1 MYTTTILLQ
10 STEGKKKVINTNNIS
25 FQLGHPQIMQQNPG
39 YTQTMVPMS
48 CSSQNMQMQT
58 AYPNI
63 NPVNSPHVQMARPP
77 RPMMGPRPGPGPLA
91 RPMMGPGPGP
101 PARPMV
107 PAGPPIRHM
116 GPIEV
121 PSYGRR
127 DALLSH
133 VYVHPTGGTNQT
145 PAGPMG
151 PIGPMGSTMNN
162 SPSTPP
168 HQ

>member
-1 MYTTTILLQ
+1 
-10 STEGKKKVINTNNIS
+10 
-25 FQLGHPQIMQQNPG
+25 MQQNPG

-63 NPVNSPHVQMARPP
+63 NSVNSPHVQMARPP
-77 RPMMGPRPGPGPLA
+77 RPMMGPGPGPGPLA

-133 VYVHPTGGTNQT
+133 VYVHPTGGNNQT

>member
-1 MYTTTILLQ
+1 
-10 STEGKKKVINTNNIS
+10 
-25 FQLGHPQIMQQNPG
+25 MQQNPG

-58 AYPNI
+58 ASYPNI

-77 RPMMGPRPGPGPLA
+77 RPMMGP
-91 RPMMGPGPGP
+91 GPGPGP
-101 PARPMV
+101 PVRPMV
-107 PAGPPIRHM
+107 PAGPPIRHMVPSGHGSVPM

-133 VYVHPTGGTNQT
+133 VYVHPTSGTNQT
-145 PAGPMG
+145 GPMG
-151 PIGPMGSTMNN
+151 PMGPMGPSMNN
-162 SPSTPP
+162 SSSTSP
-168 HQ
+168 QQ

>member
-1 MYTTTILLQ
+1 MYNTILQ
-10 STEGKKKVINTNNIS
+10 STENNKLS
-25 FQLGHPQIMQQNPG
+25 VQKTFLSLGHPQIMQQNTG

-48 CSSQNMQMQT
+48 CSSQNIQMQT
-58 AYPNI
+58 AYPNT
-63 NPVNSPHVQMARPP
+63 NPVNLQHVQMARSP
-77 RPMMGPRPGPGPLA
+77 RPMMGPGPGPGPPA

-101 PARPMV
+101 
-107 PAGPPIRHM
+107 GPPIRHM
-116 GPIEV
+116 VPSGQHSVPIGPIEV

-151 PIGPMGSTMNN
+151 PMGPMGSTMNN
-162 SPSTPP
+162 SPSSP

>member
-1 MYTTTILLQ
+1 MCSTILLQ
-10 STEGKKKVINTNNIS
+10 STESKNNTDNIS
-25 FQLGHPQIMQQNPG
+25 FQLGHPQVMQQNTG

-48 CSSQNMQMQT
+48 CSSQNIQMQT

-63 NPVNSPHVQMARPP
+63 NPVNSQHVQMARPP
-77 RPMMGPRPGPGPLA
+77 RPMMGP
-91 RPMMGPGPGP
+91 GPGPGH

-107 PAGPPIRHM
+107 PAGPPIRHMVPSGHGSVPM

-145 PAGPMG
+145 GPMG
-151 PIGPMGSTMNN
+151 PMGPSMNN
-162 SPSTPP
+162 SSSTSP
-168 HQ
+168 QQ

>member
-1 MYTTTILLQ
+1 
-10 STEGKKKVINTNNIS
+10 
-25 FQLGHPQIMQQNPG
+25 MQQNTG
-39 YTQTMVPMS
+39 YTQTIVPMS

-63 NPVNSPHVQMARPP
+63 NPVNSPHVQMARLP
-77 RPMMGPRPGPGPLA
+77 

-101 PARPMV
+101 GPPARTMV
-107 PAGPPIRHM
+107 PAGPPIRHMVPSGHGSVPM

-145 PAGPMG
+145 GPMG
-151 PIGPMGSTMNN
+151 PMGPMGPSMNN

>member
-1 MYTTTILLQ
+1 
-10 STEGKKKVINTNNIS
+10 
-25 FQLGHPQIMQQNPG
+25 MQQNPG

-58 AYPNI
+58 AYPNA
-63 NPVNSPHVQMARPP
+63 NPVNSPHVQMARLP
-77 RPMMGPRPGPGPLA
+77 RPMMGP
-91 RPMMGPGPGP
+91 GPGPGP

-145 PAGPMG
+145 GPMG
-151 PIGPMGSTMNN
+151 PMGPSMNN
-162 SPSTPP
+162 SSSTSP
-168 HQ
+168 QQ